1 MEENKVVEPLQIP
14 EEVWVTDDGMTLL
27 QYIVLGLSAFAIVD
41 LILMATIFLM
51 RGELPDIFGT
61 LATIVLSAIAGV
73 LGGAYA
79 SGKS

>member
-1 MEENKVVEPLQIP
+1 MEDVKPQEIP
-14 EEVWVTDDGMTLL
+14 EEVWVTEDGMTLL
-27 QYIVLGLSAFAIVD
+27 QYIVIGLSAFAVID

-61 LATIVLSAIAGV
+61 LATIVLGAVAGV

-79 SGKS
+79 TRSNS

>member
-1 MEENKVVEPLQIP
+1 MEDVKPQEIP
-14 EEVWVTDDGMTLL
+14 EEVWVTEDGMTLL
-27 QYIVLGLSAFAIVD
+27 QYIVIGLSVFAVID

-61 LATIVLSAIAGV
+61 LATIVLGAVAGV

-79 SGKS
+79 TRSNS

>member
-1 MEENKVVEPLQIP
+1 MEEIKPQEIP
-14 EEVWVTDDGMTLL
+14 EEVWVTEDGMTLL
-27 QYIVLGLSAFAIVD
+27 QYIVIGLSAFAVID

-61 LATIVLSAIAGV
+61 LATIVLGAVAGV

-79 SGKS
+79 TRSNS